1 MKTTDNLIPYLLM
14 GMHPLH
20 HITKLVAGAILLTT
34 SPNFYNILGPCF
46 PSKAHDFIEETK
58 YTLMRKAM
66 VAHAAALFLHWMY
79 AVLHYFDSKADK
91 VFSMLCLIVKI
102 PVFFVII
109 LQIQAGIDFTYCV
122 DVINHS
128 QVMAWLTYEVCLFY
142 VNLISLSA
150 FILIQNCAKFKS
162 IQDRVGLAG
171 KNARKEK
178 DFLNYAKDDIHWWS
192 AWFNQYVMAILALL
206 LRTASMTAGLDIKP
220 SAGTLFLKHFFA
232 ALIIGK
238 LYVTGMRIRRDFV
251 TIILLISTFTLNTL
265 QVFQY
270 VELAAMNSKWWG
282 TFILIDIVLYY
293 TVFLQMAISI
303 YVWPMKM
310 LKWRRQLM
318 IE

>member
-162 IQDRVGLAG
+162 I
-171 KNARKEK
+171 
-178 DFLNYAKDDIHWWS
+178 
-192 AWFNQYVMAILALL
+192 
-206 LRTASMTAGLDIKP
+206 
-220 SAGTLFLKHFFA
+220 
-232 ALIIGK
+232 
-238 LYVTGMRIRRDFV
+238 
-251 TIILLISTFTLNTL
+251 
-265 QVFQY
+265 
-270 VELAAMNSKWWG
+270 
-282 TFILIDIVLYY
+282 
-293 TVFLQMAISI
+293 
-303 YVWPMKM
+303 
-310 LKWRRQLM
+310 
-318 IE
+318 